1 MLQYSIVEFLIWE
14 RRRNEMDKVQPFGEV
29 QDVEVTIL
37 VDNRADLILE
47 STDTVKRF
55 TDTPLLAEHGF
66 AALIDLKSVNMRIL
80 WDTGMMPT
88 TMLENMLRM
97 EIDPTTIDKVVISH
111 GHRDHTAGVT
121 EILKAIDARPSPKEW
136 EPDSTPEDMA
146 HAADWHRIPL
156 IAHPAAYRERWS
168 FPEEGRV
175 YGPILP
181 PPQDEWRALGAEII
195 LSERPYQLGPGCW
208 ATGEVPC
215 LSFENSGR
223 SATMRYREGDAFLPD
238 DIEEDQAIVLHVKD
252 KGLVVVSG
260 CAHSGIVNTVNYAI
274 EISGVERVW
283 AILGGFHLARS
294 PEDELA
300 LTVEAI
306 KKFEPKLIAP
316 SHCTG
321 FKAMCRFAVE
331 MPEAFT
337 YGVVGTKYLF

>member
-1 MLQYSIVEFLIWE
+1 
-14 RRRNEMDKVQPFGEV
+14 MDKVRTFGEV

-66 AALIDLKSVNMRIL
+66 AALIDLKSINMRIL

-97 EIDPTTIDKVVISH
+97 EIDPATIDKVVISH
-111 GHRDHTAGVT
+111 GHRDHTAGVA
-121 EILKAIDARPSPKEW
+121 EILKAIDARPSLKEW
-136 EPDSTPEDMA
+136 KSDSTPEDMA
-146 HAADWHRIPL
+146 HGADWHRIPL

-181 PPQDEWRALGAEII
+181 PPQDEWKALGAEII
-195 LSERPYQLGPGCW
+195 LSEGPYKLGPGCW
-208 ATGEVPC
+208 ATGEVPR
-215 LSFENSGR
+215 LSFETSGR
-223 SATMRYREGDAFLPD
+223 SATMRYREGEAFLPD

-274 EISGVERVW
+274 EISGVARVW

-306 KKFEPKLIAP
+306 KKFEPELIAP

-321 FKAMCRFAVE
+321 FKAMCRFAAE
-331 MPEAFT
+331 MPETFI